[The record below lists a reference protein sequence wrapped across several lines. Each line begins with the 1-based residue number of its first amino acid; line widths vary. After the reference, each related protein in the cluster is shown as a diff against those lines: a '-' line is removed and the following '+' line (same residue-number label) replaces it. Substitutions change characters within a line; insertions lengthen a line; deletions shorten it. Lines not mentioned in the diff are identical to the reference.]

1 MDCEAGFYPVRSSIR
16 CYYCFLSLLTS
27 NHAGQT
33 SSVIDSSTD
42 GMDLVRLAL
51 YWAKGDDPLTELLLL
66 CSRLTLLVQ
75 LQEENS
81 VGWLS
86 FTAACDGGPFN
97 YT

>member
-1 MDCEAGFYPVRSSIR
+1 
-16 CYYCFLSLLTS
+16 
-27 NHAGQT
+27 
-33 SSVIDSSTD
+33 
-42 GMDLVRLAL
+42 MDLVRLVL

-66 CSRLTLLVQ
+66 CSRLSVLVQ